1 MRSSRADGVFHLSV
15 RQPGSQ
21 PGRSVVCLSW
31 RTGSGF
37 DAGSD
42 TGLLRPGDHL
52 EPGDLLV
59 LCVLRHLWSILA
71 AAYGTVTVGAVAV
84 SEGEEEYLVSID
96 FL

>member
-1 MRSSRADGVFHLSV
+1 MRPSRADGVFHLSI
-15 RQPGSQ
+15 RQSGSQ
-21 PGRSVVCLSW
+21 PGHSVVRLSW

-42 TGLLRPGDHL
+42 TGLLRSGDHL

-59 LCVLRHLWSILA
+59 LCVLRHLWSVPA
-71 AAYGTVTVGAVAV
+71 FAYGTGTVRAVAF
-84 SEGEEEYLVSID
+84 SAGEEEYLVSID

>member
-21 PGRSVVCLSW
+21 PGRSAGCLSW

-52 EPGDLLV
+52 EPSDFLV
-59 LCVLRHLWSILA
+59 LCVLRHLWSIPA
-71 AAYGTVTVGAVAV
+71 VAYGTGTVREVAV